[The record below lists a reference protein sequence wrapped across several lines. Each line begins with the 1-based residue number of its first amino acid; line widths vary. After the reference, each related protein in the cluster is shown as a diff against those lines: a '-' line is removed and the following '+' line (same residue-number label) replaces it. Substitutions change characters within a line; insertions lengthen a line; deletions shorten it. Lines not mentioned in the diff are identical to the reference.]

1 MVKLSGDGL
10 LDGGLGLPLG
20 VVFGL
25 LGLGFDSAGLGE
37 VGFDVADD
45 DTLEDADNGF
55 GDRGFGG
62 NGDIEGFG
70 EGGFGLDVF
79 ALKEEDFFEGSC
91 SACLE
96 LND

>member
-10 LDGGLGLPLG
+10 LDVGLGLPLA
-20 VVFGL
+20 VVVGL

-45 DTLEDADNGF
+45 TFEDADNGF

-79 ALKEEDFFEGSC
+79 GLEEEDFFKESGA
-91 SACLE
+91 ACLE
-96 LND
+96 SND

>member
-10 LDGGLGLPLG
+10 LDVGLGLPLG
-20 VVFGL
+20 VVVGL
-25 LGLGFDSAGLGE
+25 LGLGFDCAGLGE
-37 VGFDVADD
+37 VGFDVVD

-62 NGDIEGFG
+62 NGDTED
-70 EGGFGLDVF
+70 FGLDVF
-79 ALKEEDFFEGSC
+79 GLEEEDFFEESC
-91 SACLE
+91 DACLE

>member
-10 LDGGLGLPLG
+10 LDVGLGLALG
-20 VVFGL
+20 VVVSL

-45 DTLEDADNGF
+45 TLEDVDNDF
-55 GDRGFGG
+55 GDRGFWGSE
-62 NGDIEGFG
+62 DSEGFG

-79 ALKEEDFFEGSC
+79 GLEEEALFEESC
-91 SACLE
+91 DACLE
-96 LND
+96 FND

>member
-1 MVKLSGDGL
+1 MALA
-10 LDGGLGLPLG
+10 
-20 VVFGL
+20 VVVGL

-37 VGFDVADD
+37 VGFD

-62 NGDIEGFG
+62 NGDTE
-70 EGGFGLDVF
+70 GFGLDVF
-79 ALKEEDFFEGSC
+79 GLEEEDFFEESC
-91 SACLE
+91 DACLE

>member
-10 LDGGLGLPLG
+10 LDVGLGLALG
-20 VVFGL
+20 VVVSL

-37 VGFDVADD
+37 VGFDVAD

-70 EGGFGLDVF
+70 EGGFGLHVF
-79 ALKEEDFFEGSC
+79 GLEEEDFFEESC
-91 SACLE
+91 DACLE
-96 LND
+96 FTD

>member
-1 MVKLSGDGL
+1 MKLSGDGL

-20 VVFGL
+20 VVVGL

-45 DTLEDADNGF
+45 TFEDADNGF

-62 NGDIEGFG
+62 SGDIEGFG
-70 EGGFGLDVF
+70 LDVF
-79 ALKEEDFFEGSC
+79 GLEEEDFFEESC
-91 SACLE
+91 DDCLE
-96 LND
+96 FND

>member
-10 LDGGLGLPLG
+10 LDVGLGLALG
-20 VVFGL
+20 VVVSL

-37 VGFDVADD
+37 VGFDVAD

-70 EGGFGLDVF
+70 EGDFGLDVF
-79 ALKEEDFFEGSC
+79 GLEEEDFFEESC
-91 SACLE
+91 DACSE

>member
-10 LDGGLGLPLG
+10 LDVGLGLALG
-20 VVFGL
+20 VVVSL

-37 VGFDVADD
+37 VGFDVAD

-79 ALKEEDFFEGSC
+79 GLEEEDFFEESC
-91 SACLE
+91 DDCLE
-96 LND
+96 FND

>member
-20 VVFGL
+20 VVVGL
-25 LGLGFDSAGLGE
+25 LGLGFDCAGLGE
-37 VGFDVADD
+37 VGFDVAD

-62 NGDIEGFG
+62 SGYIEGFG

-79 ALKEEDFFEGSC
+79 GLEEEDFFEESC
-91 SACLE
+91 DACWE
-96 LND
+96 FID

>member
-1 MVKLSGDGL
+1 M
-10 LDGGLGLPLG
+10 PLA
-20 VVFGL
+20 VVVGL
-25 LGLGFDSAGLGE
+25 LGLGFDCAGLGE

-62 NGDIEGFG
+62 NGDTE
-70 EGGFGLDVF
+70 GFGLDVF
-79 ALKEEDFFEGSC
+79 GLEEEDFFEESC
-91 SACLE
+91 DACLE